1 MEINLKWYQE
11 QAARTCPSLGSL
23 EKDLLHMKLGVLT
36 EIGELADIFK
46 KNLVYSK
53 PIDYVNLG
61 EEIAD
66 VCWYLV
72 NEDRIRDITYSD
84 EDKPFRFTE
93 HILKREEILTEL
105 LNYQLNYPYNTL
117 NLMYN
122 IAESFKNEGVDFY
135 KCLQNN
141 INKLK
146 IRYPDKFDV
155 EKALNRNLINERK
168 ELEK

>member
-1 MEINLKWYQE
+1 MNLREYQQ
-11 QAARTCPSLGSL
+11 QASRTCPDLGTL
-23 EKDLLHMKLGVLT
+23 DKNLIHMSVGVLT

-46 KNLVYSK
+46 KNLAYGK

-66 VCWYLV
+66 VCWYQI
-72 NEDRIRDITYSD
+72 NKDRLCGIVYTSF
-84 EDKPFRFTE
+84 DKPF
-93 HILKREEILTEL
+93 HISMGPLEIEDILDGL
-105 LNYQLNYPYNTL
+105 LNYQVNCPNDVL

-122 IAESFKNEGVDFY
+122 IAESFSDNGVDFY
-135 KCLQNN
+135 KLLENN

-146 IRYPDKFDV
+146 IRYPEKFT
-155 EKALNRNLINERK
+155 EENALNRNLELERK